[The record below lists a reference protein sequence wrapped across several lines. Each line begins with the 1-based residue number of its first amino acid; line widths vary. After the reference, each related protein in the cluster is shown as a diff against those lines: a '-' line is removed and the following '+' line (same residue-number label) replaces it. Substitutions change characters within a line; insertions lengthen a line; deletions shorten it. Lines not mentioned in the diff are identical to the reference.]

1 MLLKRRKVRKLSS
14 LSSVITDTYGESLST
29 EVPLEVLRDR
39 LLKDLSL
46 LDLPVG
52 EVDLSLRPY
61 SKTYYGNYFP
71 DDVVPRVW
79 LYPYSDEGGR
89 YLSYD
94 KILETGIHEMCH
106 HIQYSDPDFKRKRGV
121 MHDPQFWKL
130 YNHYIKRAV
139 SMKLLGEKYVK
150 QAI

>member
-1 MLLKRRKVRKLSS
+1 MLLKRRKIRKLSS
-14 LSSVITDTYGESLST
+14 LSSVINDTRGEILST
-29 EVPLEVLRDR
+29 EVPLDVLKDR

-52 EVDLSLRPY
+52 EVDLSFRPY

-71 DDVVPRVW
+71 DDTAPRVW
-79 LYPYSDEGGR
+79 LYPYSDEESH

-106 HIQYSDPDFKRKRGV
+106 HIQYKDPFHQRIEGI
-121 MHDPQFWKL
+121 MHDSDFWNL
-130 YNHYIKRAV
+130 YNFYILKA
-139 SMKLLGEKYVK
+139 KNLGVLHD
-150 QAI
+150 